1 MLTAA
6 DTADLPLASDLERA
20 PEMAA
25 LHLLQTAL
33 DVARQASSAARCP
46 P

>member
-1 MLTAA
+1 
-6 DTADLPLASDLERA
+6 
-20 PEMAA
+20 MAA